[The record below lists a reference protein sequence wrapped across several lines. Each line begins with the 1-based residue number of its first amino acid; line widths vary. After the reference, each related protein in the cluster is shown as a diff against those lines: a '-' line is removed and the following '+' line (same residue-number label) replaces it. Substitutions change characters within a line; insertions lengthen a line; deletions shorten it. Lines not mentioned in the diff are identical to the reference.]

1 MEKPLEAKP
10 KTGSHVDL
18 MSSEPKVLIA
28 WWFEICFWGLVAFDY
43 IFAVDYRWYG
53 FFSSGWSVHKFGTP
67 FQWVSWNQRFKILK
81 DMWRFPEIGVS
92 PYHPFFLFFSPFVNH
107 PAIGVPPWLWNPQQ
121 WQPKVVSH
129 RWSALENS
137 SCASWDGLPRL
148 PMILKGLPSV
158 PSGND

>member
-92 PYHPFFLFFSPFVNH
+92 PYHPFFFVFFSLCKPSSYWGA
-107 PAIGVPPWLWNPQQ
+107 PMTMEPPTVATQSGQPSMVSSWKQQ
-121 WQPKVVSH
+121 LRQLGWTAPTPDDS
-129 RWSALENS
+129 
-137 SCASWDGLPRL
+137 
-148 PMILKGLPSV
+148 
-158 PSGND
+158 